1 MSDGDGIA
9 LKVDGVPSQA
19 QSLAA
24 PEPVER
30 GDLDQQ
36 RIGVILCRLKEL
48 LQLLQTV
55 VIRDILL
62 LLRTLH
68 LVGGVVR
75 NEVHLDGI
83 FQSLVNIGVLVD
95 DRAGRHGFQL
105 VQIEALN
112 MPGLKLAQLDAGFPK
127 VRCDFSLY
135 HLGVR
140 GKGRLL
146 NRIANDLQP
155 KLHKVGK
162 EHIGRQLSV

>member
-1 MSDGDGIA
+1 M
-9 LKVDGVPSQA
+9 
-19 QSLAA
+19 
-24 PEPVER
+24 
-30 GDLDQQ
+30 
-36 RIGVILCRLKEL
+36 
-48 LQLLQTV
+48 
-55 VIRDILL
+55 
-62 LLRTLH
+62 
-68 LVGGVVR
+68 
-75 NEVHLDGI
+75 
-83 FQSLVNIGVLVD
+83 NIGVLVD

-146 NRIANDLQP
+146 NRIANDPQP

>member
-1 MSDGDGIA
+1 MCQPVCPVSGRVRILSITFAVYLCICYDVSDGDGIA

-36 RIGVILCRLKEL
+36 KIGVILRRLEEL

-55 VIRDILL
+55 IIRNIFL

-83 FQSLVNIGVLVD
+83 FQSLVDIGVIVD
-95 DRAGRHGFQL
+95 HRTD
-105 VQIEALN
+105 
-112 MPGLKLAQLDAGFPK
+112 
-127 VRCDFSLY
+127 SL
-135 HLGVR
+135 
-140 GKGRLL
+140 
-146 NRIANDLQP
+146 IITS
-155 KLHKVGK
+155 HK
-162 EHIGRQLSV
+162 SCFTDS

>member
-1 MSDGDGIA
+1 M
-9 LKVDGVPSQA
+9 
-19 QSLAA
+19 
-24 PEPVER
+24 
-30 GDLDQQ
+30 
-36 RIGVILCRLKEL
+36 ILCRLKEL

-83 FQSLVNIGVLVD
+83 FQRLVDIGVIVD
-95 DRAGRHGFQL
+95 YRTGRHGFQL

-127 VRCDFSLY
+127 VRCDFSL
-135 HLGVR
+135 
-140 GKGRLL
+140 
-146 NRIANDLQP
+146 
-155 KLHKVGK
+155 
-162 EHIGRQLSV
+162 